1 MAGAPAAGQ
10 VVERFRARLRE
21 EAGGG
26 EPDAASVVR
35 VYAEALRELTFNCKP
50 VITELTI
57 IAGQHATLVP
67 RSIADAVCARVAEWI
82 SEIHMLEYATA
93 DEKGTQYLN
102 VYQDDAKFLSP
113 QLGTKELL
121 HLNVYWAKLQ
131 RNLGKDLAA
140 AR

>member
-1 MAGAPAAGQ
+1 MRVRGGAPGAHLQ
-10 VVERFRARLRE
+10 LQ
-21 EAGGG
+21 
-26 EPDAASVVR
+26 
-35 VYAEALRELTFNCKP
+35 P

-57 IAGQHATLVP
+57 IAGQHATLAT
-67 RSIADAVCARVAEWI
+67 RGIADAVCARVAELQWI
-82 SEIHMLEYATA
+82 SEIHMLEYAAA
-93 DEKGTQYLN
+93 DEKATQYLN

>member
-26 EPDAASVVR
+26 GGEPGPAAVVR

-57 IAGQHATLVP
+57 IAGQHAELAA
-67 RSIADAVCARVAEWI
+67 RGIADAVCARVAEV
-82 SEIHMLEYATA
+82 
-93 DEKGTQYLN
+93 G
-102 VYQDDAKFLSP
+102 FLLLCSVPWDGYTLIIIIFLLWLAVSP
-113 QLGTKELL
+113 LGFWGGW
-121 HLNVYWAKLQ
+121 VPC
-131 RNLGKDLAA
+131 GS
-140 AR
+140 

>member
-10 VVERFRARLRE
+10 VVERFCARLRE

-35 VYAEALRELTFNCKP
+35 VYAEALRKVTFNCKP

-57 IAGQHATLVP
+57 IAGQHAALAARGIV
-67 RSIADAVCARVAEWI
+67 DAVCARVAEWI
-82 SEIHMLEYATA
+82 SEIHMVEYAAA

-121 HLNVYWAKLQ
+121 HLNVY
-131 RNLGKDLAA
+131 
-140 AR
+140 